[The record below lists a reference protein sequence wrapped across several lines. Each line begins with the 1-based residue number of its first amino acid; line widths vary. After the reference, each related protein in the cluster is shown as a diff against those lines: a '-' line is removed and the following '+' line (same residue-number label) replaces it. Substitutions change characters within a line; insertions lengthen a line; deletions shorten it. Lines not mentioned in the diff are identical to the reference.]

1 MAHTQVLPCLCRLR
15 SGVCF
20 PPRQDGADAEAYWTH
35 SLSWAGKREGY
46 GRCKWNVRGGPGAVK
61 AFGVAA
67 ARGRSSTLS
76 GELALGHGNL
86 GNAKVHE
93 LLEGVGYDLC
103 LLAASCT
110 CDPWGWACG
119 ATHPLPVAL
128 PLALTAA
135 GRCACL
141 WDCRPEPWLVLPLA
155 LMPTFPVAG
164 RRVHLWGCRPEP
176 WLVLP
181 LALTLALLAANQNPS
196 GVADSSCSQSH
207 RRHSRRTL
215 TCPNICE
222 HAEVEA
228 MTYRPSGSPRLFPQL
243 CRMSPL
249 WVSSWQSIPVLSLG
263 SDPWTP
269 RLSTQPPSPWWAT
282 VQSSIS
288 GWETLVSADFCVEI
302 SLLCLPHTCCCAL
315 LWASKDPPVPACE
328 VVSQ

>member
-1 MAHTQVLPCLCRLR
+1 MIVRRIFSYGLSCYSPCYLVSSSQSSYSGIPPIFLGRSPDLLWALWGQLRLKPVHTPTCTCFQIPQLPPNATPSSQLWGFNLLLLWLQEEIHFLFGHTASVAHTQVLPCLCRLR

-93 LLEGVGYDLC
+93 LREGVGYDLC

-141 WDCRPEPWLVLPLA
+141 
-155 LMPTFPVAG
+155 
-164 RRVHLWGCRPEP
+164 
-176 WLVLP
+176 
-181 LALTLALLAANQNPS
+181 
-196 GVADSSCSQSH
+196 
-207 RRHSRRTL
+207 
-215 TCPNICE
+215 
-222 HAEVEA
+222 
-228 MTYRPSGSPRLFPQL
+228 
-243 CRMSPL
+243 
-249 WVSSWQSIPVLSLG
+249 
-263 SDPWTP
+263 
-269 RLSTQPPSPWWAT
+269 
-282 VQSSIS
+282 
-288 GWETLVSADFCVEI
+288 
-302 SLLCLPHTCCCAL
+302 
-315 LWASKDPPVPACE
+315 
-328 VVSQ
+328 